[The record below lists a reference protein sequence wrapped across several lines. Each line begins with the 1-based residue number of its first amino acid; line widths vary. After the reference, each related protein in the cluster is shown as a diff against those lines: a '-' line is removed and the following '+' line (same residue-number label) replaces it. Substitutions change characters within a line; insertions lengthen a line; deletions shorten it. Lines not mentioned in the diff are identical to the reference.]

1 MVAGYAGRSGPSLLV
16 MVGSAMDLVEAV
28 RAALRSEADPVRAV
42 GQQRYMKSAMP
53 FLGLTSPARRAVV
66 RPLLAD
72 PALRLESRADW
83 EAAVRRLWDEAQ
95 FREERYAAL
104 DLLRHRTYR
113 SWHDPD
119 AMPLVEHLIVTGAW
133 WDLVDEVSQVVG
145 EVLLVDPEGEGL
157 RMREWAGSEN
167 LWLRRS
173 AILSQLRHREHTDV
187 GLLEDVLEPNLDDRE
202 FFVRKGIG
210 WALRQYA
217 RTDPVWVREFVDR
230 HTHRISGLSRRE
242 ALKHLRK
249 SDAAP

>member
-1 MVAGYAGRSGPSLLV
+1 MFAGYAGRTGPTLDV
-16 MVGSAMDLVEAV
+16 MVENAVDLVESV

-53 FLGLTSPARRAVV
+53 FLGLTSPARRAVM

-72 PALRLESRADW
+72 PALRLETRDEW
-83 EAAVRRLWDEAQ
+83 EEVVRRLWDEAE

-119 AMPLVEHLIVTGAW
+119 VMPLVEHLIVTGGW
-133 WDLVDEVSQVVG
+133 WDLVDELSNIVG
-145 EVLLVDPEGEGL
+145 DVLLVDPEGEGL
-157 RMREWAGSEN
+157 RMREWAVSEN

-173 AILSQLRHREHTDV
+173 AIISQLRHQEHTDLR
-187 GLLEDVLEPNLDDRE
+187 LLEDVIEPNLDDHE
-202 FFVRKGIG
+202 FFVRKAIG

-217 RTDPVWVREFVDR
+217 RTDPGWVVEFVDR

-242 ALKHLRK
+242 ALKHL
-249 SDAAP
+249 